1 MRPASHIL
9 HALGFDYAHLL
20 SCHLVTYVCAST
32 QSAASSLP
40 EPQLHRCVYE
50 LAWWLSQKS
59 EKDILFVP
67 LNTYN
72 ALCRVVAS
80 VLPKVIAILCIL
92 AALLLTFALGVIRIA
107 HISFPVALFNAGATV
122 ILLGAIGVAGCIG
135 YCSARLVNGPAR
147 RERLAG
153 AEQLRGFDVRLTE
166 SYAASDKTWV
176 LEQISKWYAKEGQS
190 AEAALDAFNTHM
202 RTKVAQR
209 VDQLQQSREQVIRF
223 IVLTICGFF
232 VV

>member
-1 MRPASHIL
+1 
-9 HALGFDYAHLL
+9 
-20 SCHLVTYVCAST
+20 
-32 QSAASSLP
+32 
-40 EPQLHRCVYE
+40 VYE